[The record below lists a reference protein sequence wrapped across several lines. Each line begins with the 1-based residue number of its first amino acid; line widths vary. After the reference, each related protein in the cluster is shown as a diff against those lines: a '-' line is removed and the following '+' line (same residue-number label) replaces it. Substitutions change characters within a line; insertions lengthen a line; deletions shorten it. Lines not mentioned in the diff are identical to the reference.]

1 MGMTGALAAAAAI
14 WRTAA
19 VHPTPHHTLIS
30 LSATRSVSSLLGS
43 TTPSDRVASILPSS
57 NPKHFSAVY
66 GSGYPVSIFC
76 YQILFETEEDD
87 EQEATTSLA
96 LAKEINVGFA
106 VEAVSA
112 VVAVL
117 LVWHA

>member
-1 MGMTGALAAAAAI
+1 MTGALAAAAAI

-43 TTPSDRVASILPSS
+43 TTPSDRVTSILPSS

-96 LAKEINVGFA
+96 LAKEMSVGFA